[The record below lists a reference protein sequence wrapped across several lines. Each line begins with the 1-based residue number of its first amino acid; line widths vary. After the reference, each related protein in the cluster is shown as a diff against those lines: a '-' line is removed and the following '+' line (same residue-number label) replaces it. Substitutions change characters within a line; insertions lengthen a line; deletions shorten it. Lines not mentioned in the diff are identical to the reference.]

1 MLGYWLTAYRRTW
14 RGSVFGRFL
23 SPVLFLLSMGLGL
36 GTLVNSRA
44 GGVDGVPYLQFVVPG
59 LLAAQGMWVAVG
71 ESTYQVLGAIRWQR
85 QYHAMLATPIAVWQV
100 LLGHLAYVAL
110 QLTGA
115 TLVFLGVAAAFGAWG
130 SWWVLLAVPVTVLTG
145 LAFAVPIFAFSATQ
159 DGDDGFNIL
168 FRFVITPLFLFS
180 GTFFPV
186 DRLPVWLRPVAWLT
200 PLWHGVDANR
210 ELALGS
216 PRAVLLAGHVA
227 YLLVVL
233 AMSGWLAL
241 RSFRRRLVV

>member
-1 MLGYWLTAYRRTW
+1 VLGYWLTAYRRTW